1 MSELELHGEHYAF
14 SQLTRLHRATG
25 SVSPGHIVFLS
36 SVSHFPSSLFHLA
49 PVLRSTPLLI
59 ASARPYERSGDTV
72 VPMTTTRLRRTRS
85 RGFIA
90 GSSAK
95 PSPVK
100 MPVGKPRRRLGKGLG
115 LEPPAKRAKVDPA
128 SVSPKKLRSR
138 LTSRL
143 PSEEEEMDVEDDDDE
158 DGEEDNYDRTTTADR
173 GTLSP
178 LKSSNVANR
187 VRGRRRT
194 TRLHSGTDGHKG
206 KGRARKLATSAEVAH
221 FWTSPRKRKR
231 AAAESEEE
239 MTGTVTSEYESVD
252 GDESETDCIDEGG

>member
-1 MSELELHGEHYAF
+1 MPELELRGEHYAF
-14 SQLTRLHRATG
+14 SQLTRLHRASG
-25 SVSPGHIVFLS
+25 IVSPEHGLHVDGIAV
-36 SVSHFPSSLFHLA
+36 SLFLVPILHSFCSLH
-49 PVLRSTPLLI
+49 PTI
-59 ASARPYERSGDTV
+59 ASAQPYERSPGTV

-100 MPVGKPRRRLGKGLG
+100 MPVGRPRRRLGKGLG
-115 LEPPAKRAKVDPA
+115 IEPPAKRAKVDPA

-138 LTSRL
+138 LPSRL
-143 PSEEEEMDVEDDDDE
+143 PSGDEEMDVEDDDE
-158 DGEEDNYDRTTTADR
+158 NGEEDYDRTNTADR
-173 GTLSP
+173 ATLSP
-178 LKSSNVANR
+178 LKCSNVANR

-194 TRLHSGTDGHKG
+194 TRLHPGTDGDKG

-221 FWTSPRKRKR
+221 FGTSPRKRKR

-252 GDESETDCIDEGG
+252 GDESETDFLDEGR